1 MTREEKYRQV
11 RREAG
16 ATGVLLALIILFWC
30 AAGFGLAGVPVFVLG
45 LPLWAV
51 MGTVG
56 VWMFA
61 IVGVYVLVHGWFA
74 DMSLDDEEARTR
86 GGDVR

>member
-30 AAGFGLAGVPVFVLG
+30 AAGFGLAGVPVFVFG
-45 LPLWAV
+45 MPLWAV

-56 VWMFA
+56 VWLFA

-74 DMSLDDEEARTR
+74 DMSLEDEEQTR
-86 GGDVR
+86 GGDAR

>member
-30 AAGFGLAGVPVFVLG
+30 AAGLGLAGVPVFVFG

-74 DMSLDDEEARTR
+74 DMSLEDEEQTR
-86 GGDVR
+86 GGDA

>member
-30 AAGFGLAGVPVFVLG
+30 AAGFGLAGVPVFVFG

-56 VWMFA
+56 
-61 IVGVYVLVHGWFA
+61 
-74 DMSLDDEEARTR
+74 
-86 GGDVR
+86 

>member
-16 ATGVLLALIILFWC
+16 ATGVLLALLILFWC
-30 AAGFGLAGVPVFVLG
+30 AAGFGLAGVPVFVFG

-74 DMSLDDEEARTR
+74 DMSLDDEEQTR
-86 GGDVR
+86 GGDAR

>member
-30 AAGFGLAGVPVFVLG
+30 AAGFGLAGGPVFVFG

-56 VWMFA
+56 VWLFA

-74 DMSLDDEEARTR
+74 DMSLDDEEQTR
-86 GGDVR
+86 GGDAR

>member
-45 LPLWAV
+45 LPIWAV

-74 DMSLDDEEARTR
+74 DMSLEDEEQTR
-86 GGDVR
+86 GGDAR

>member
-30 AAGFGLAGVPVFVLG
+30 AAGFGLAGVPVFVFG

-56 VWMFA
+56 VWLFA
-61 IVGVYVLVHGWFA
+61 IVGVDVLVHGWFA
-74 DMSLDDEEARTR
+74 DMSLEDEEQTR
-86 GGDVR
+86 GGDAR

>member
-30 AAGFGLAGVPVFVLG
+30 AAGFGLAGVPVFVFG

-61 IVGVYVLVHGWFA
+61 IVGVYVLVHGWFT
-74 DMSLDDEEARTR
+74 DMSLEDEEQTR
-86 GGDVR
+86 GGDAR

>member
-30 AAGFGLAGVPVFVLG
+30 AAGFGLAGVPVFVFG

-61 IVGVYVLVHGWFA
+61 IVGIYVLVHGWFA
-74 DMSLDDEEARTR
+74 DMSLEDEEQTR
-86 GGDVR
+86 GGDAR

>member
-61 IVGVYVLVHGWFA
+61 IGGVYVLVHGWFA
-74 DMSLDDEEARTR
+74 DMSLEDEEQTR
-86 GGDVR
+86 GGDAR

>member
-61 IVGVYVLVHGWFA
+61 IVGIYVLVHGWFA
-74 DMSLDDEEARTR
+74 DMSLEDEEQTR
-86 GGDVR
+86 GGDAR

>member
-30 AAGFGLAGVPVFVLG
+30 VAGFGLAGVPVFVFG

-74 DMSLDDEEARTR
+74 DMSLEDEEQTR
-86 GGDVR
+86 GGDAR

>member
-30 AAGFGLAGVPVFVLG
+30 AAGFGLAGVPLFVLG

-74 DMSLDDEEARTR
+74 DMSLEDEEQTR
-86 GGDVR
+86 GGDAR

>member
-16 ATGVLLALIILFWC
+16 ATGVLLFAIILFWC
-30 AAGFGLAGVPVFVLG
+30 AAGFGLAGGQGEVSG

-51 MGTVG
+51 CGTVG
-56 VWMFA
+56 VWLFA
-61 IVGVYVLVHGWFA
+61 VAGVYVLVRGWFC
-74 DMSLDDEEARTR
+74 DLSLEDEEQSR
-86 GGDVR
+86 GGGAR

>member
-30 AAGFGLAGVPVFVLG
+30 AAGFGLAGVPVFFISRHFGVDVSS
-45 LPLWAV
+45 AV
-51 MGTVG
+51 MR
-56 VWMFA
+56 MM
-61 IVGVYVLVHGWFA
+61 YVMVPFFL
-74 DMSLDDEEARTR
+74 S
-86 GGDVR
+86 

>member
-30 AAGFGLAGVPVFVLG
+30 AAGFGLAGVPVFVFG

-56 VWMFA
+56 VWLFA
-61 IVGVYVLVHGWFA
+61 LVGVYVLVHGWFA
-74 DMSLDDEEARTR
+74 DMSLEDEEQTR
-86 GGDVR
+86 GGDAR

>member
-1 MTREEKYRQV
+1 MTREETYRQV

-30 AAGFGLAGVPVFVLG
+30 AAGFGLAGVPVFVFG

-74 DMSLDDEEARTR
+74 DMSLEDEEQTR
-86 GGDVR
+86 GGDAR

>member
-30 AAGFGLAGVPVFVLG
+30 AAGFGLAGVPVFVFG

-74 DMSLDDEEARTR
+74 DTSLEDEEQTR
-86 GGDVR
+86 GGDAR

>member
-30 AAGFGLAGVPVFVLG
+30 AAGFGLAGVPVFVFG

-74 DMSLDDEEARTR
+74 DMSLEEEEQTR
-86 GGDVR
+86 GGDAR

>member
-16 ATGVLLALIILFWC
+16 ATGVLRALIILFWC
-30 AAGFGLAGVPVFVLG
+30 AAGFGLAGVPVFVFG

-74 DMSLDDEEARTR
+74 DMSLEDEEQTR
-86 GGDVR
+86 GGDAR

>member
-30 AAGFGLAGVPVFVLG
+30 AAGFGLAGVPVFVFG

-56 VWMFA
+56 VWLFA

-74 DMSLDDEEARTR
+74 DMSLDDEEQTR
-86 GGDVR
+86 GGDAR

>member
-16 ATGVLLALIILFWC
+16 ATGALLFAIILFWC
-30 AAGFGLAGVPVFVLG
+30 AAGFGLAGVPGEVFG

-51 MGTVG
+51 CGTVG
-56 VWMFA
+56 VWMLA

-74 DMSLDDEEARTR
+74 DMSLEDEEQSR
-86 GGDVR
+86 GGGAR

>member
-16 ATGVLLALIILFWC
+16 ATGVLLALMMLFWC
-30 AAGFGLAGVPVFVLG
+30 AAGFGLAGVPVFVFG

-56 VWMFA
+56 VWLFA

-74 DMSLDDEEARTR
+74 DMSLDDEEQTR
-86 GGDVR
+86 GGDAR

>member
-56 VWMFA
+56 VWLFA
-61 IVGVYVLVHGWFA
+61 IVGVYVLVRGWFA

-86 GGDVR
+86 GGDAR